1 MDGTQL
7 LPLCLKLHPFSCL
20 RVPRHQI
27 NYRLLVQMIKFLFVV
42 YREALHVYA
51 TAGGTAARVG
61 ATVPTV
67 DPE

>member
-1 MDGTQL
+1 MLSHGSD
-7 LPLCLKLHPFSCL
+7 
-20 RVPRHQI
+20 
-27 NYRLLVQMIKFLFVV
+27 LVSIVYFDEVV

-51 TAGGTAARVG
+51 TAGGTAACVG

>member
-1 MDGTQL
+1 VY
-7 LPLCLKLHPFSCL
+7 HVF
-20 RVPRHQI
+20 
-27 NYRLLVQMIKFLFVV
+27 V

-67 DPE
+67 DPECFVFGLVCYVVVDACHCLYAVDLWLFEL